1 METSFPGY
9 VLTFCNIRHKY
20 NSGTGPG
27 LAIRVLGEATEP
39 QLRIVRQADKI
50 FIDELVA
57 NDLYRKTSQ
66 AFAAL
71 LPVRAVGVM
80 GDKREHGQV
89 ISLRAVSAYFLK
101 IFAILRL
108 YSVEA
113 DHHIGGDN

>member
-9 VLTFCNIRHKY
+9 VLTFYNLRHKS

-27 LAIRVLGEATEP
+27 LAIRVLGEVTEP

-57 NDLYRKTSQ
+57 NELYRKTSQ

-80 GDKREHGQV
+80 GDKREHGQI
-89 ISLRAVSAYFLK
+89 ISLRAVSAYLLK
-101 IFAILRL
+101 ISAILKLHLAEVDR
-108 YSVEA
+108 
-113 DHHIGGDN
+113 HIGGDD